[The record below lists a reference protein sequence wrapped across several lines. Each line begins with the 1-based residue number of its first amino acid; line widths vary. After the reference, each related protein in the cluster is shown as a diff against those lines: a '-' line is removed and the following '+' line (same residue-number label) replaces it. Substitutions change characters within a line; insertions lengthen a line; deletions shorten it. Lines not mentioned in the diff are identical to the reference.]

1 MIKEEMQA
9 MQTNYHDEKGNI
21 RKELLNQEAEKQAN
35 GLIVKRYDRRR
46 QQEVVDD
53 KKSVSSTQLRRFYN
67 EFKGLEKRI
76 RAKDFES
83 VLPLIKMVRSRAFY
97 ASNGNKIPR
106 SFKDFLVKNVEAIN
120 KKKDFDAFLLHF
132 EAVVGFCYGMGL
144 KK

>member
-1 MIKEEMQA
+1 

-21 RKELLNQEAEKQAN
+21 RKELLNEDAEKRASK
-35 GLIVKRYDRRR
+35 LVR
-46 QQEVVDD
+46 E
-53 KKSVSSTQLRRFYN
+53 SVTATQLRKFYN
-67 EFKGLEKRI
+67 EFKGLEKRVN
-76 RAKDFES
+76 AKGFES

-120 KKKDFDAFLLHF
+120 GKKDFEAFLLHF

>member
-1 MIKEEMQA
+1 

-35 GLIVKRYDRRR
+35 ELIVKRYDRRR

-67 EFKGLEKRI
+67 EFKGLEKRV

-97 ASNGNKIPR
+97 ASNGNKIPK

-120 KKKDFDAFLLHF
+120 EKKDFEAFLLHF

>member
-1 MIKEEMQA
+1 VIKEEMQE

-21 RKELLNQEAEKQAN
+21 RKELLNEDAEKRAREFKAST
-35 GLIVKRYDRRR
+35 LTL
-46 QQEVVDD
+46 
-53 KKSVSSTQLRRFYN
+53 TQLRKFYN
-67 EFKGLEKRI
+67 EFKGLEKRVN
-76 RAKDFES
+76 AKDFES

-97 ASNGNKIPR
+97 ASNGNKIPK

-120 KKKDFDAFLLHF
+120 EKKDFEAFLLHF

>member
-1 MIKEEMQA
+1 

-21 RKELLNQEAEKQAN
+21 RKELLNEDAEERAREFVV
-35 GLIVKRYDRRR
+35 LIKRFDRRTR
-46 QQEVVDD
+46 QEKEFVD
-53 KKSVSSTQLRRFYN
+53 KSKSVTATQLRKFYN
-67 EFKGLEKRI
+67 EFKGLEKRVN
-76 RAKDFES
+76 AKGFES

-97 ASNGNKIPR
+97 ASNGNKIPK

-120 KKKDFDAFLLHF
+120 EKRDFEAFLLHF

>member
-1 MIKEEMQA
+1 

-21 RKELLNQEAEKQAN
+21 RKELLNEDAEKQAN
-35 GLIVKRYDRRR
+35 ELIVKRYDRRK
-46 QQEVVDD
+46 QQEVVDERN
-53 KKSVSSTQLRRFYN
+53 SVTSTQLRKFYN
-67 EFKGLEKRI
+67 EFKGLEKRVNV
-76 RAKDFES
+76 KGFES

-120 KKKDFDAFLLHF
+120 EEKDFEAFLLHF

>member
-1 MIKEEMQA
+1 VIKEEMQE
-9 MQTNYHDEKGNI
+9 MQTNYHDDKGNI
-21 RKELLNQEAEKQAN
+21 RKELLNEDAEKRAREFKAST
-35 GLIVKRYDRRR
+35 LTL
-46 QQEVVDD
+46 
-53 KKSVSSTQLRRFYN
+53 TQLRRFYN
-67 EFKGLEKRI
+67 EFKGLEKRV

-120 KKKDFDAFLLHF
+120 EEKDFEAFLLHF

>member
-1 MIKEEMQA
+1 
-9 MQTNYHDEKGNI
+9 MQTNYHDDKGNI

-35 GLIVKRYDRRR
+35 ELIVKRYDRRR
-46 QQEVVDD
+46 QQEVVDERN
-53 KKSVSSTQLRRFYN
+53 SVSSTQLRRFYN
-67 EFKGLEKRI
+67 EFKGLEKRVN
-76 RAKDFES
+76 AKGFES

-97 ASNGNKIPR
+97 ASNGNKIPK

-120 KKKDFDAFLLHF
+120 EEKDFEAFLLHF

>member
-1 MIKEEMQA
+1 

-21 RKELLNQEAEKQAN
+21 RKELLNEDAEERARE
-35 GLIVKRYDRRR
+35 LIVKRYDRRR
-46 QQEVVDD
+46 QQEVVDERN
-53 KKSVSSTQLRRFYN
+53 SVSSTQLRRFYN
-67 EFKGLEKRI
+67 EFKGLEKRVN
-76 RAKDFES
+76 AKGFES

-106 SFKDFLVKNVEAIN
+106 SFKDFLVKNVEAIDEE
-120 KKKDFDAFLLHF
+120 KDFEAFLLHF

>member
-1 MIKEEMQA
+1 

-21 RKELLNQEAEKQAN
+21 RRELLNEDAEERAREFKTST
-35 GLIVKRYDRRR
+35 LTL
-46 QQEVVDD
+46 
-53 KKSVSSTQLRRFYN
+53 TQLRRFYN
-67 EFKGLEKRI
+67 EFKGLEKRVN
-76 RAKDFES
+76 AKDFES

-97 ASNGNKIPR
+97 ASNRKNNKIPE

-120 KKKDFDAFLLHF
+120 GKKDFEAFLLHF